1 MSQYLFTDTLKS
13 SRAYELLQGDF
24 RHELGHAY
32 MLVSSDD
39 EAVKE
44 FFSLI
49 ASTVFCKSKS
59 ACMDC
64 TECSKILHDNH
75 PDVVVINKEGTQIK
89 ADTIR
94 EMTEDA
100 GIRSFSGTKLYYVHR
115 ADLMNGIAQNKL
127 LKTLEEPPKGVTIFL
142 GVSNE
147 SAMLD
152 TIKSR
157 TRQVALDIFDNE
169 TVKKTMTSLGFDED
183 IASLSADCSE
193 GLLGKAYKIA
203 GSPDY
208 ANLYSSALTLL
219 KNLNRSTDVASLDR
233 LTELNKKTDEFFNII
248 SIVLRDMLAVKSNNP
263 VLSRHVGL
271 EIRNIAEGFSAKA
284 ISEIILIIN
293 EARRKLSL
301 NVNLQGTI
309 DSLLFS
315 ILEAKYKWQ

>member
-1 MSQYLFTDTLKS
+1 MSELLFTNTLKG
-13 SRAYELLQGDF
+13 SRAYELLGGDF
-24 RHELGHAY
+24 SNGLGHAY

-39 EAVKE
+39 EVVKE
-44 FFSLI
+44 FFTLI
-49 ASTVFCKSKS
+49 ASTVFCTENS
-59 ACMDC
+59 ACLKC
-64 TECSKILHDNH
+64 NECSKVLHDNH
-75 PDVVVINKEGTQIK
+75 PDVVVVNGEGQVIK
-89 ADTIR
+89 ADAIR
-94 EMTEDA
+94 ELTEDA
-100 GIRSFSGTKLYYVHR
+100 GIRSFSGTKLYYIHR
-115 ADLMNGIAQNKL
+115 ADLMNAVAQNKL

-157 TRQVALDIFDNE
+157 TRQIALDIFDNA
-169 TVKKTMTSLGFDED
+169 TVKEAMMNLGIDED
-183 IASLSADCSE
+183 TASLSADCSE

-208 ANLYSSALTLL
+208 ANLYSSALNLL
-219 KNLNRSTDVASLDR
+219 KGLNRSTDVITVDR
-233 LTELNKKTDEFFNII
+233 IPELTKKTDEFFNIL
-248 SIVLRDMLAVKSNNP
+248 SIVLRDMLAVKGNNP

-284 ISEIILIIN
+284 ISEIILLIN